1 MKKVN
6 VYVRPVQCWLTTA
19 VNLFFAR
26 VRGLTTPARTSTAIG
41 AAPGVMKTEVRVGL
55 VTAKTIARAER
66 FINTCHQLIITDA
79 LSRRQVST
87 AIL

>member
-6 VYVRPVQCWLTTA
+6 VCVRPVQCWLTTA

-26 VRGLTTPARTSTAIG
+26 VRGLTTPVPTSMAIG
-41 AAPGVMKTEVRVGL
+41 VAPGVMKTEVHVGL

-66 FINTCHQLIITDA
+66 FINTCHQLIITDV
-79 LSRRQVST
+79 LNRRQALT
-87 AIL
+87 AIS

>member
-1 MKKVN
+1 MKEVN
-6 VYVRPVQCWLTTA
+6 VYVRPVQCWLTIA
-19 VNLFFAR
+19 VNLFFVR
-26 VRGLTTPARTSTAIG
+26 VRGLTTPVPTSTAIG
-41 AAPGVMKTEVRVGL
+41 VAPGAMKTEVRAGL

-66 FINTCHQLIITDA
+66 FINTCHQLIITDV